1 MTYVFDLLHQNHRFE
16 MLLRKKVDMDRGQSS
31 SLKTALLDYIR
42 RCLPADSEKHNM
54 VALCFSM
61 RREIGENHEMAA
73 RTQLKIIESQEWVVT
88 PDLKSSLVKVLGLLK
103 DAAESFSKDS
113 CVRQATHCVRTA
125 KLVALQLHFLN
136 QGSDVRQV
144 FVVSEAYGV
153 SPRLGGAS
161 ERRLRLPG
169 GAETPPPADLQPT
182 GRRIQD
188 IFTSLAMV
196 FVKPK
201 FGDM

>member
-1 MTYVFDLLHQNHRFE
+1 
-16 MLLRKKVDMDRGQSS
+16 
-31 SLKTALLDYIR
+31 
-42 RCLPADSEKHNM
+42 M

-113 CVRQATHCVRTA
+113 CVRQATRCVLTA

-136 QGSDVRQV
+136 QGSDVRVINLRPAVLLNTLVQLPRCYQV
-144 FVVSEAYGV
+144 TSCSCFT
-153 SPRLGGAS
+153 
-161 ERRLRLPG
+161 
-169 GAETPPPADLQPT
+169 ETLSQP
-182 GRRIQD
+182 
-188 IFTSLAMV
+188 SV
-196 FVKPK
+196 C
-201 FGDM
+201 